1 MTRDHYDESFFFSF
15 PLRSIVY
22 RSRANRRIFWIFFP
36 PLPPFFIV
44 VQASRS
50 RFKCSPLFLSLCS
63 PSLPPSLSLD
73 VSLLL
78 TSSRGRDSRLI
89 NAWNEILKERV
100 LCLNIAPI
108 RRGVWLLFFT
118 ERSVQTSMLCNVLSP
133 DCCLVV
139 RTRTMPKLEH
149 SQSTPVS
156 PEEKQ

>member
-1 MTRDHYDESFFFSF
+1 MNHFFFA

-22 RSRANRRIFWIFFP
+22 RSRANRRIFWIFFS

-63 PSLPPSLSLD
+63 PPLSLFLSLSLD

-89 NAWNEILKERV
+89 NAWNEILKERI

-118 ERSVQTSMLCNVLSP
+118 ERSVQTCQRG
-133 DCCLVV
+133 CQREK
-139 RTRTMPKLEH
+139 RT
-149 SQSTPVS
+149 
-156 PEEKQ
+156 